1 MTWHYILS
9 KSPARANNINNLLDA
24 LELQLLKISQT
35 AWSSLY
41 YAGIVRCPR
50 SRNKLEA
57 TDSFGALACL
67 VAICAAALGN
77 VLQIEGSGVSVL
89 WRPSATFQG
98 RRDGGGL
105 NVGRARRITLALP
118 NSARSA
124 ARSAT
129 NTPFPSAGSII
140 ASCIATATRRL
151 GGLRPMSIRPRS
163 RSLALWRRSR
173 NEGGVGPDDQSHLC

>member
-1 MTWHYILS
+1 MQSLFFGGVAIISRQRSSSRSISACPIGKGRHA
-9 KSPARANNINNLLDA
+9 SPQTVALRNGAR
-24 LELQLLKISQT
+24 
-35 AWSSLY
+35 SS
-41 YAGIVRCPR
+41 AIPGSPPR
-50 SRNKLEA
+50 SSTFDRLLHHA
-57 TDSFGALACL
+57 
-67 VAICAAALGN
+67 V
-77 VLQIEGSGVSVL
+77 VVQIEGSGVSVL
-89 WRPSATFQG
+89 WGPSATFQG

-151 GGLRPMSIRPRS
+151 GGLRPMSIRSRS
-163 RSLALWRRSR
+163 RSHSLALWATL
-173 NEGGVGPDDQSHLC
+173 PQ

>member
-1 MTWHYILS
+1 MPALFAVLGVATNWKQRIL
-9 KSPARANNINNLLDA
+9 
-24 LELQLLKISQT
+24 
-35 AWSSLY
+35 
-41 YAGIVRCPR
+41 
-50 SRNKLEA
+50 
-57 TDSFGALACL
+57 FGTLASLACL
-67 VAICAAALGN
+67 IAIWAPALDTNRCFAEWGEIFGNSGVATALFDRLLHHAV

-89 WRPSATFQG
+89 WGPSATFQG

-105 NVGRARRITLALP
+105 NVGRARRITFALP

-151 GGLRPMSIRPRS
+151 GGLRPMSIRSRS
-163 RSLALWRRSR
+163 RSHSLALWRRSR